1 MNWIYYLLEANLY
14 LLAFYAF
21 YLLFLSKETFYS
33 INRYYLITGT
43 LMAFTL
49 PFIQA
54 GFLFDVLPGFRNG
67 NGVQNFVAG
76 VEKEHG
82 LNYLSLDFL
91 LPAMYIGVASILSIR
106 LLKNLF
112 AVLHLAVNA
121 KVRTHKQVKYFEI
134 HGSEAAFSYFGLL
147 FLNSAA
153 TEKDLIIRHEQVH
166 IRQYHSF
173 DSLLL
178 ELVHILSWFNPVAYL
193 IKKEMNTLH
202 EFIAD
207 DLASS
212 GPNVQ
217 KREYAMLLIRNSF
230 GLPQNALTKPIY
242 NQSTL
247 KKRITMLNQ
256 PKSAAGA
263 RLKLLLVLP
272 LAFGMICISTLA
284 FSKSYKLIDLYA
296 SRHTN
301 PVVQDTTKRVPP
313 PPPAPPRVSKPK
325 PPKAP
330 DQVRFP
336 APKITS
342 AKAPRP
348 PKAPDQ
354 VRFPP
359 PIITPITP
367 PEPAKALKPHPVP
380 PPPPIEPKKKD

>member
-1 MNWIYYLLEANLY
+1 
-14 LLAFYAF
+14 
-21 YLLFLSKETFYS
+21 
-33 INRYYLITGT
+33 
-43 LMAFTL
+43 MAFAL

-54 GFLFDVLPGFRNG
+54 GFLFDVLPGLRNG
-67 NGVQNFVAG
+67 NDVQYLVPEG
-76 VEKEHG
+76 EKERG
-82 LNYLSLDFL
+82 LNYLSFDFL
-91 LPAMYIGVASILSIR
+91 LPAIYIGVASILSVR
-106 LLKNLF
+106 LLKKLF
-112 AVLHLAVNA
+112 AVVHLAVNA
-121 KVRTHKQVKYFEI
+121 KIRTYKQVKYFEI
-134 HGSEAAFSYFGLL
+134 NGSEAAFSYFGLL

-166 IRQYHSF
+166 IRQYHSL

-178 ELVHILSWFNPVAYL
+178 EFVHILSWFNPVAYL
-193 IKKEMNTLH
+193 IKQEMNTLH

-217 KREYAMLLIRNSF
+217 KRAYAMLLIRNSF

-272 LAFGMICISTLA
+272 LASGMICISTLA

-313 PPPAPPRVSKPK
+313 PPPTPPRVAKPK
-325 PPKAP
+325 QTKAP

-342 AKAPRP
+342 AKPPRP

-359 PIITPITP
+359 PIITPNMP
-367 PEPAKALKPHPVP
+367 LEPTKALKPHPVP
-380 PPPPIEPKKKD
+380 PPPPVEPKKKN